1 MEISIGR
8 TYRSSITLGKI
19 RAAEVTGRPVKE
31 RRRTL
36 PCGRLFHDGH
46 NRREGEGTFAG
57 TGGRIAFMNGIL
69 IVDKP
74 VGITSQIVIG
84 RMRTVTGVRKIGHAG
99 TLDPLASGVLPV
111 MIGNAT
117 KACEYLMDHDKV
129 YVASVKLGIT
139 TDTEDI
145 TGEVLTRHRGA
156 LPSFE
161 AFAQAA
167 QSFVGEIQQVPPM
180 YSALKKDGMKLVDLA
195 RMGVTVEREARTVT
209 VHSIQAYE
217 ENGEFFLKVHCS
229 RGTYI
234 RTLCAD
240 IGRMLGCGACMASLR
255 RCRVGQFDEIESLPL
270 DVLIMDPPRSGSDEG
285 FLRSVLTCKRKTIV
299 YVSCNPETLARDAR
313 FLVKD
318 QVYRAVKAVPVDMF
332 PHTEHCEC
340 VMLFQRREG

>member
-1 MEISIGR
+1 
-8 TYRSSITLGKI
+8 
-19 RAAEVTGRPVKE
+19 
-31 RRRTL
+31 
-36 PCGRLFHDGH
+36 
-46 NRREGEGTFAG
+46 
-57 TGGRIAFMNGIL
+57 MNGI
-69 IVDKP
+69 IVVDKP
-74 VGITSQIVIG
+74 VGVTSQVVIS
-84 RMRTVTGVRKIGHAG
+84 RLRKVTGIRRIGHCG

-145 TGEVLTRHRGA
+145 TGEILTRHEGP

-161 AFAQAA
+161 AFSQAA

-209 VHSIQAYE
+209 IHSIEAYE
-217 ENGEFFLKVHCS
+217 KKGEFFLQVHCS

-240 IGRMLGCGACMASLR
+240 IGRALGCGACMASLR
-255 RCRVGQFDEIESLPL
+255 RTRVGQFSQEQSIPL
-270 DVLIMDPPRSGSDEG
+270 DEVREYTPKQVEARLIPVETVFAHYPEAKLPAFFAGLYAHGEKIQIKKIKLNGQAGDRFRVYTPDGRFTIGEIMEYKGI
-285 FLRSVLTCKRKTIV
+285 LRLGAKI
-299 YVSCNPETLARDAR
+299 
-313 FLVKD
+313 F
-318 QVYRAVKAVPVDMF
+318 F
-332 PHTEHCEC
+332 
-340 VMLFQRREG
+340 

>member
-1 MEISIGR
+1 
-8 TYRSSITLGKI
+8 
-19 RAAEVTGRPVKE
+19 
-31 RRRTL
+31 
-36 PCGRLFHDGH
+36 
-46 NRREGEGTFAG
+46 
-57 TGGRIAFMNGIL
+57 MNGIL

-270 DVLIMDPPRSGSDEG
+270 DVLKEYTPEQVEARLIPVETVFAHYPEAKLPAFFAGLYAHGEKIQLRKIKLSGQVGDRFRVYTPDGRFTIGEIMEYKGI
-285 FLRSVLTCKRKTIV
+285 LRLGAKI
-299 YVSCNPETLARDAR
+299 
-313 FLVKD
+313 F
-318 QVYRAVKAVPVDMF
+318 F
-332 PHTEHCEC
+332 
-340 VMLFQRREG
+340 